1 MAGKPRPNPVR
12 MRQPFRIE
20 LMTWQEV
27 SGNWLLV
34 PERPRAII
42 HFLGGAFI
50 AAAPHLTYRWL
61 LENLYNEGYCIVATP
76 FVNTFDHGAI
86 AADVRTTF
94 DQALIYLNRRFD
106 TAAVPIYGMGHSI
119 QSAYAARN
127 TGIRAAQGEI
137 IAFTDAD
144 CYPKSDW
151 LATLMQGFHDDTVG
165 IVVGEVV
172 AFPSTTWLEQ
182 FAERKNLLSQKA
194 TLANTFCPYGQ
205 TANVAIRAKAFE
217 TVGLF
222 RPHMTT
228 GGDADMCWRLQKEG
242 DWQLQF
248 VESAQVQHHHR
259 TNFKDLRSQ
268 WYRYGKSSRYLHQLH
283 GMKLPRRLHRKE
295 LRHTL
300 ARWVL
305 KEIPLGLLNM
315 ARGKADLLDLVTTPI
330 DLYCFNARTQ
340 GQQESRLPD
349 EAREIVWLEKGAAD

>member
-1 MAGKPRPNPVR
+1 MDERALDSAQTSERGYYP
-12 MRQPFRIE
+12 
-20 LMTWQEV
+20 TV
-27 SGNWLLV
+27 SV
-34 PERPRAII
+34 
-42 HFLGGAFI
+42 
-50 AAAPHLTYRWL
+50 
-61 LENLYNEGYCIVATP
+61 V
-76 FVNTFDHGAI
+76 
-86 AADVRTTF
+86 
-94 DQALIYLNRRFD
+94 
-106 TAAVPIYGMGHSI
+106 VPIYNGERDLPGLIEGLLGQTYPAAQVEYLMVDNGSCDRTPQLLTDAVQTAADQGITLRYLTETDI